1 MFSWAREQVGAFQGH
16 FPEGMAAVCQA
27 GGLARAERVTPGW
40 LVDDSIYDRDENVVR
55 SPFGGMSGA

>member
-1 MFSWAREQVGAFQGH
+1 MHFKVTFLRGWQQSVRQVASPVLSG
-16 FPEGMAAVCQA
+16 
-27 GGLARAERVTPGW
+27 VTPGW